1 MGISRKKKPVENRT
15 TNEIN
20 PDDLVLIYK
29 DSCLLRIK
37 YEDFIKKISLGG
49 FSICE
54 SVLNCWQDM
63 GDFEDTPHQQDTPPE
78 FTDLYISLRHGQ
90 RNFVLDKT
98 LFLNNYHDA
107 EGDAFN
113 KIVITGGD
121 LSGITFRGQPV
132 YIGLVITA
140 DELEHLEYDTK
151 NTDSSYQQV
160 IEIDVYDENNIKAI

>member
-98 LFLNNYHDA
+98 LFLNNYHD
-107 EGDAFN
+107 
-113 KIVITGGD
+113 TGGD